1 MLRYRLTSACFVI
14 AALVVG
20 TLSCV
25 AAQSQPR
32 SGMVCPE
39 VDGGVKI
46 SVGVDPGRVA
56 YNHGLSKRELANRV
70 RRSRGKTLSAYEQP
84 LGLTVWSNEYTLN
97 YRPQVAQ
104 LGARKYCA
112 RIDTVRLDLVI
123 KNMDVYVVREYSR
136 GSCQYAAVLAHEHD
150 HVDVARSVMTRYRG
164 HFEAQIRSVADR
176 LQPVIATSA
185 ARAAKGVYLQFDPV
199 IKSLF
204 KQMVREMT
212 RLNNAIDEPR
222 SYQKLFSQCS
232 RW

>member
-1 MLRYRLTSACFVI
+1 MLSYRSILVCFVI
-14 AALVVG
+14 ALLGVG
-20 TLSCV
+20 TISYA
-25 AAQSQPR
+25 AAQSLLR
-32 SGMVCPE
+32 SETACPE
-39 VDGGVKI
+39 VESGVKI
-46 SVGVDPGRVA
+46 SVSVEPGRVA
-56 YNHGLSKRELANRV
+56 YNHRLSKRELANRV

-84 LGLTVWSNEYTLN
+84 LGLTVWSNEYILN

-112 RIDTVRLDLVI
+112 RIDTVRLDLII
-123 KNMDVYVVREYSR
+123 KNMDVYVVREYPR

>member
-1 MLRYRLTSACFVI
+1 MLSYRSTSVCFFI

-20 TLSCV
+20 ALSCV

-32 SGMVCPE
+32 SGMVCPK

-46 SVGVDPGRVA
+46 SVGVDPGRIV
-56 YNHGLSKRELANRV
+56 YNHRLSKRELANRV

-84 LGLTVWSNEYTLN
+84 LGLTVWSNKYVLN

-104 LGARKYCA
+104 LGARKYCG

-123 KNMDVYVVREYSR
+123 KTMDVYVVREYSQ

-185 ARAAKGVYLQFDPV
+185 ARAAKSVYLQFDPV
-199 IKSLF
+199 IKTIF
-204 KQMVREMT
+204 NQMVREMT
-212 RLNNAIDEPR
+212 RLNNAIDTPR
-222 SYQKLFSQCS
+222 SYQRLFSQCS

>member
-1 MLRYRLTSACFVI
+1 MLSYRSTLVCFVI
-14 AALVVG
+14 AVLGVG
-20 TLSCV
+20 TLSYS
-25 AAQSQPR
+25 AAHSRPR
-32 SGMVCPE
+32 SGTACPE
-39 VDGGVKI
+39 VQSGVKI

-56 YNHGLSKRELANRV
+56 YNHRLSKRELANRV

-84 LGLTVWSNEYTLN
+84 LGLTVWSNEYALN

-104 LGARKYCA
+104 LGTRKYCA

-185 ARAAKGVYLQFDPV
+185 ARAAKGVYSQFDPV

-212 RLNNAIDEPR
+212 RLNNAIDAPR

>member
-1 MLRYRLTSACFVI
+1 MLVYRSNLVYFII
-14 AALVVG
+14 AVLGLG
-20 TLSCV
+20 TLSHT
-25 AAQSQPR
+25 AAQSRPG
-32 SGMVCPE
+32 SGADCPHVE
-39 VDGGVKI
+39 SGVKI
-46 SVGVDPGRVA
+46 SVSVDPGHIV
-56 YNHGLSKRELANRV
+56 YNHRLSKRELANRI

-84 LGLTVWSNEYTLN
+84 LGLTVWRNEYALD

-112 RIDTVRLDLVI
+112 RIDTVSLDLVI

-164 HFEAQIRSVADR
+164 HFEAQIRAVADR
-176 LQPVIATSA
+176 SQPVIATSA
-185 ARAAKGVYLQFDPV
+185 TRAAKGVYRQFDCVVKP
-199 IKSLF
+199 LF

-212 RLNNAIDEPR
+212 RLNNAIDTPR

-232 RW
+232 SW